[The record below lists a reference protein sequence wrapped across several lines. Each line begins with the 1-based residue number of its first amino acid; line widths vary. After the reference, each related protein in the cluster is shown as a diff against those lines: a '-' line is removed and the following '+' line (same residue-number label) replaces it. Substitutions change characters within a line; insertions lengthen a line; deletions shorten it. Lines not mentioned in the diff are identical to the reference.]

1 MVYFEIR
8 LFAVRG
14 QIPPYTQRD
23 NYSHSGE
30 KLRDIR
36 HLPPHLIFV
45 SNYTLF
51 PQNEIMDRSVL
62 VPVKYVISFHEVGL
76 PNGTLWAVTLDNTRL
91 SSVTDYVNFRSMT
104 AFFKV
109 VLDYLKP
116 DGRKLIIYGDS
127 GDMNYFRSLM
137 DSLNCS
143 KTLVTSRYIERYGR
157 K

>member
-1 MVYFEIR
+1 MVYFEVR

-14 QIPPYTQRD
+14 QIAPYTQRD
-23 NYSHSGE
+23 IILIVVKSSG
-30 KLRDIR
+30 ISGTYP
-36 HLPPHLIFV
+36 HHLIFV

-51 PQNEIMDRSVL
+51 LQNEIMDRSVL

-76 PNGTLWAVTLDNTRL
+76 PNGTLWALTLDNTRL
-91 SSVTDYVNFRSMT
+91 SSVTDFVNFRSMM

-109 VLDYLKP
+109 VLDYQKS